1 MPGCSRGSWLDR
13 IEDRACLPDLS
24 CAPRQRADA
33 GSRTDRSHCRQQR
46 LRHDPRPVRL
56 RKVRAAAHSC
66 RARSA
71 DERPC
76 PLDGREVEGPG
87 ADRGMV
93 FQSCT
98 LFPWL
103 TVRENIAFGL
113 RERGLS
119 KSERGRIADGSS
131 SASACRASRGI
142 GRSNSPAACSN
153 VPRSRVRLPIT
164 QRSSCSMSPSV
175 RSTIRRAC

>member
-1 MPGCSRGSWLDR
+1 MIAW
-13 IEDRACLPDLS
+13 A
-24 CAPRQRADA
+24 
-33 GSRTDRSHCRQQR
+33 
-46 LRHDPRPVRL
+46 VRL
-56 RKVRAAAHSC
+56 VRCGSS
-66 RARSA
+66 R
-71 DERPC
+71 
-76 PLDGREVEGPG
+76 VEGPG

-93 FQSCT
+93 FQSYT
-98 LFPWL
+98 LFPWS

-131 SASACRASRGI
+131 SASGRASRGI

-153 VPRSRVRLPIT
+153 VPRSRVRLPMA